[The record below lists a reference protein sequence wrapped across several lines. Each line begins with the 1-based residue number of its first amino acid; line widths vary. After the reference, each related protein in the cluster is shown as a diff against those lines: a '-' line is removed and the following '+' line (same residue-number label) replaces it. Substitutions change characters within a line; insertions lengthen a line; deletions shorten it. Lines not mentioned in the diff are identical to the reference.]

1 MKPRPWTA
9 VMILSVVVAVGCS
22 GDGPQGPRAGE
33 LSVWLQSPSNGDR
46 AIMFDLTGPAQAISA
61 SPQALSA
68 MVDTIAADSVRI
80 AIFAPRGASIAP
92 GEVARIRVEN
102 VCAVTR
108 YHAGIVE
115 VAGSDYSLKP
125 PSGYGLSV
133 RAADPGC

>member
-46 AIMFDLTGPAQAISA
+46 AIMFDLTGPAQAISP
-61 SPQALSA
+61 SPQTLSA
-68 MVDTIAADSVRI
+68 LVDTLAADSVRI